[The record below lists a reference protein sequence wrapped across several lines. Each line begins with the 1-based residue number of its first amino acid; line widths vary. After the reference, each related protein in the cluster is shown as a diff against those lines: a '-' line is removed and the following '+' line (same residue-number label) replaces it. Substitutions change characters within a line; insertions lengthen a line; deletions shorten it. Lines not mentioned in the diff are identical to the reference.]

1 MGAIRNIQY
10 QATRPTSVTILLF
23 AFQAFKVFFPNN
35 VSPQGEELI
44 YNGITIL
51 GATGLIEKV
60 WNNRKDI
67 TEWFKRVFT
76 NK

>member
-1 MGAIRNIQY
+1 MGIKNIQY

-23 AFQAFKVFFPNN
+23 AFQAFKALFPDK
-35 VSPQGEELI
+35 VGPDGEELI

-60 WNNRKDI
+60 WNNRKEIKDWI
-67 TEWFKRVFT
+67 KRVFT